1 MGNNPSKGPSGDGP
15 SPVTSGTTSLTSDR
29 RAARGSSLNATSGAS
44 KAPVADPSASKE
56 TVRGHPSSQNQS
68 SSIQHQ
74 RLPSRN
80 VTDLPTRTIDRPD
93 RHEPRRTDAPRPRD
107 IPSADASNPVQ
118 VPVSR
123 AAAARRDAYQPVAA
137 SGPPHKMY
145 YSASAHFQRPPRMP
159 LPIGDATATPGSP
172 ISGPD
177 DASPLAPEQTPNYQA
192 TVTNP
197 DLTTTSSTTTVDDDD
212 TVDDLQSYTSSG
224 IGRGVPTYIEWTG
237 GGNRVY
243 VTGTFV
249 NWESKFR
256 LHKSE
261 NNPGVMS
268 TVLNLRPGTHHL
280 KFIVDGDMRAS
291 DNLPTAVD
299 FTNYLVNYIEIS
311 ADDVTRTRR
320 ESEKGAVP
328 PGVHPPQVIPDHANA
343 GKTESVVDEDKSEK
357 EDSEEP
363 EEIPTG
369 DFRSIIPPFLLDLDK
384 DEDSASYQQAVNII
398 GDAPTPP
405 SLPLFLGKSIL
416 NGTTPMKDDSSLL
429 NNPNH
434 TVLNHLATSSIKNGV
449 LATSVTTRYKRK
461 YVTTILY
468 KPTGHIGE

>member
-1 MGNNPSKGPSGDGP
+1 MGNNPSKGPTGDGP
-15 SPVTSGTTSLTSDR
+15 SPVTSGTTSLTASTSDK
-29 RAARGSSLNATSGAS
+29 RAVRGSSLNAPSGGS

-56 TVRGHPSSQNQS
+56 TATGRPSSQAQ
-68 SSIQHQ
+68 SIQ
-74 RLPSRN
+74 RPPSRN
-80 VTDLPTRTIDRPD
+80 VADLPIRTVDRPD
-93 RHEPRRTDAPRPRD
+93 RHEPRNTNVPRPRD
-107 IPSADASNPVQ
+107 IPSADASNPLQ

-123 AAAARRDAYQPVAA
+123 AAAARRDPYQSVAA
-137 SGPPHKMY
+137 SGPPPKMY

-177 DASPLAPEQTPNYQA
+177 DASPLAPDQTPNYQT

-197 DLTTTSSTTTVDDDD
+197 DLTTTTSTTTVEDDD
-212 TVDDLQSYTSSG
+212 TIDDLQSYAG
-224 IGRGVPTYIEWTG
+224 GVGRGVPTYIEWTG

-249 NWESKFR
+249 NWESKFK

-268 TVLNLRPGTHHL
+268 TVLNLRPGTHHI

-299 FTNYLVNYIEIS
+299 FTNHLVNYVEIS
-311 ADDVTRTRR
+311 ADDVSRTRR
-320 ESEKGAVP
+320 ESEKGFVP
-328 PGVHPPQVIPDHANA
+328 PGTHPPQVIPDQASA
-343 GKTESVVDEDKSEK
+343 GKTESVVDEEKSEK
-357 EDSEEP
+357 EEEEEEP

-369 DFRSIIPPFLLDLDK
+369 DFRNIIPPFLLDLDM